1 MPSSKTAPQWTKEK
15 IEEAF
20 RRFVMEHG
28 RLPRAR
34 ELNPKYGLPQRRAFD
49 AAFGMSPY
57 QYAMIHYPDLVPVN
71 RRIHD
76 EAVVAYLTTALDWT
90 PKLVLEREKA
100 FIQKHRRL
108 PDIDDYTSENGLPPY
123 SVFSKLARDYYE
135 EMLTL
140 AFQDFLTGEE
150 RPAEQRGGGA

>member
-28 RLPRAR
+28 
-34 ELNPKYGLPQRRAFD
+34 
-49 AAFGMSPY
+49 
-57 QYAMIHYPDLVPVN
+57 
-71 RRIHD
+71 
-76 EAVVAYLTTALDWT
+76 
-90 PKLVLEREKA
+90 
-100 FIQKHRRL
+100 RL

-140 AFQDFLTGEE
+140 AFQDLLTGEE

>member
-34 ELNPKYGLPQRRAFD
+34 ELNPKYGLLQRRAFD
-49 AAFGMSPY
+49 AAFGMS
-57 QYAMIHYPDLVPVN
+57 
-71 RRIHD
+71 
-76 EAVVAYLTTALDWT
+76 
-90 PKLVLEREKA
+90 
-100 FIQKHRRL
+100 
-108 PDIDDYTSENGLPPY
+108 PY

-140 AFQDFLTGEE
+140 AFQDLLTGEE
-150 RPAEQRGGGA
+150 RPAEQREGGA